1 MIPDIAL
8 MATVLAMI
16 WLGIVAFA
24 QWLYWWQTLAA
35 ALVALLAAALA
46 FHNTNRT
53 LRQAA
58 EQETVRLERKHAA
71 QRAVL
76 PIGLAQVL
84 DYAQSS
90 ARALDQLAIQCEHT
104 HLQQLTRNTAPQALI
119 QRRPPETLK
128 ALADFIEYSDTL
140 NVVVLEDT
148 VGWMQIHNS
157 RVRRLVERN
166 RDPTQIVV
174 RTEIMGSV
182 DLRQLVSLPT
192 GVPHHGSGARVKHRR
207 IDVSWQEVRAALL
220 NIGVVTD
227 QYEAIVTRRERQ
239 VRTGCWASMIER
251 TCGYSER
258 SCDRDRAHG
267 RSPRP
272 SVPVDEDQ
280 ES

>member
-1 MIPDIAL
+1 VIPDLAL
-8 MATVLAMI
+8 MVIAVATI
-16 WLGIVAFA
+16 WSGIFAFA
-24 QWLYWWQTLAA
+24 QWLYLWQTLAA
-35 ALVALLAAALA
+35 AAIALFAAGLA

-58 EQETVRLERKHAA
+58 EQETVRRERKHAA

-104 HLQQLTRNTAPQALI
+104 HLQQLTQNTAPQILI

-128 ALADFIEYSDTL
+128 TLADFIEYSDTL
-140 NVVVLEDT
+140 DVVVLEDT
-148 VGWMQIHNS
+148 VAWMQIHNS

-182 DLRQLVSLPT
+182 VDAAILYAGAAAVMQYSRRQTDQLPQ
-192 GVPHHGSGARVKHRR
+192 
-207 IDVSWQEVRAALL
+207 IVSWPEVRAALI
-220 NIGVVTD
+220 NMGVWTD
-227 QYEAIVTRRERQ
+227 QYDAIVATREGLRDGGAFGRLRE
-239 VRTGCWASMIER
+239 
-251 TCGYSER
+251 
-258 SCDRDRAHG
+258 
-267 RSPRP
+267 SPHI
-272 SVPVDEDQ
+272 
-280 ES
+280 